1 MIGFQ
6 MQMQL
11 ICIWNPINYLER
23 NLMIDVILDTLLDVV
38 KLLPFLFLTYLAME
52 YLEHKTGD
60 KAELLVKQ
68 AGRFGPVIGGVLG
81 IVPQCGFSVA
91 AANLYSNR
99 MITAGT
105 LIAVFISTSDEA
117 IPVLL
122 ANPQSVG
129 KILPLVGAKLVLAAV
144 AGLVIDFSGIFKTKK
159 QDEEA
164 VVELHSH
171 CHTEGEGGIIKSALR
186 HTAETFIFLIAVMLV
201 LNVAIALIGESAF
214 ENFLMGGT
222 LFQPILAGLV
232 GLIPNCA
239 ASVVLSQLYAEGAIS
254 FGSAVAGL
262 SAGAGVGLLVLF
274 RTNLD
279 KSECIRIAVI
289 LFAISV
295 LTGTVLQF
303 TLG

>member
-1 MIGFQ
+1 M
-6 MQMQL
+6 
-11 ICIWNPINYLER
+11 
-23 NLMIDVILDTLLDVV
+23 
-38 KLLPFLFLTYLAME
+38 
-52 YLEHKTGD
+52 
-60 KAELLVKQ
+60 
-68 AGRFGPVIGGVLG
+68 
-81 IVPQCGFSVA
+81 
-91 AANLYSNR
+91 
-99 MITAGT
+99 
-105 LIAVFISTSDEA
+105 
-117 IPVLL
+117 
-122 ANPQSVG
+122 
-129 KILPLVGAKLVLAAV
+129 
-144 AGLVIDFSGIFKTKK
+144 IDFSGIFKTKK

-303 TLG
+303 ILG

>member
-1 MIGFQ
+1 M
-6 MQMQL
+6 L
-11 ICIWNPINYLER
+11 
-23 NLMIDVILDTLLDVV
+23 DVLLDTLADAL
-38 KLLPFLFLTYLAME
+38 KTLPFLFGAYLIIE
-52 YLEHKTGD
+52 FIEHRAAD
-60 KAELLVKQ
+60 KFAAWLGKFGK
-68 AGRFGPVIGGVLG
+68 AGSVVGALLG

-122 ANPQSVG
+122 ASPQSAG
-129 KILPLVGAKLVLAAV
+129 KILPLIGAKLVLAAA
-144 AGLVIDFSGIFKTKK
+144 AGLVIDFTGVLKANK

-171 CHTEGEGGIIKSALR
+171 CDTEGEGGILKSAMR
-186 HTAETFIFLIAVMLV
+186 HTLETFVFLIIVMLA
-201 LNVAIALIGESAF
+201 LNAAIALIGEAALES
-214 ENFLMGGT
+214 FLMNGT

-274 RTNLD
+274 RTDLD
-279 KSECIRIAVI
+279 KSECIRIAI
-289 LFAISV
+289 MLFAISV
-295 LTGTVLQF
+295 LTGMVLQF
-303 TLG
+303 TVG

>member
-1 MIGFQ
+1 MLRLQ
-6 MQMQL
+6 TL
-11 ICIWNPINYLER
+11 CNNSINIEVISKML
-23 NLMIDVILDTLLDVV
+23 DVLLDTLVDAL
-38 KLLPFLFLTYLAME
+38 KTLPFLFGAYLIIE
-52 YLEHKTGD
+52 FIEHRSAD
-60 KAELLVKQ
+60 KFAAWLGKFGKAGAVVGALL
-68 AGRFGPVIGGVLG
+68 GV
-81 IVPQCGFSVA
+81 VPQCGFSVA

-122 ANPQSVG
+122 ANPQSAE
-129 KILPLVGAKLVLAAV
+129 KILPLIGAKLVLAIV
-144 AGLVIDFSGIFKTKK
+144 AGLVIDLSGVLKANK

-171 CHTEGEGGIIKSALR
+171 CDTEGEGGIVKSAVH
-186 HTAETFIFLIAVMLV
+186 HTLETFVFLIIVMLV
-201 LNVAIALIGESAF
+201 LNVAIALIGQSALES
-214 ENFLMGGT
+214 FLMSGT

-274 RTNLD
+274 RTDLD
-279 KSECIRIAVI
+279 KSECIRIAI
-289 LFAISV
+289 TLFAISV
-295 LTGTVLQF
+295 LTGMVLQF
-303 TLG
+303 TIG

>member
-1 MIGFQ
+1 MLDV
-6 MQMQL
+6 L
-11 ICIWNPINYLER
+11 I
-23 NLMIDVILDTLLDVV
+23 DTLIDAL
-38 KLLPFLFLTYLAME
+38 KTLPFLFGAYLIIE
-52 YLEHKTGD
+52 FIEHRA
-60 KAELLVKQ
+60 AEKFAAWLSKFGR
-68 AGRFGPVIGGVLG
+68 AGSIIGALLG

-239 ASVVLSQLYAEGAIS
+239 ASAVLSQLYAAGAIS

-303 TLG
+303 ILG

>member
-1 MIGFQ
+1 MR
-6 MQMQL
+6 L
-11 ICIWNPINYLER
+11 K
-23 NLMIDVILDTLLDVV
+23 NLLRGLGQKQA
-38 KLLPFLFLTYLAME
+38 KLLSGKAAPLFGAAV
-52 YLEHKTGD
+52 G
-60 KAELLVKQ
+60 LL
-68 AGRFGPVIGGVLG
+68 
-81 IVPQCGFSVA
+81 PQCGFSVA

-303 TLG
+303 ILG

>member
-1 MIGFQ
+1 MFDI
-6 MQMQL
+6 L
-11 ICIWNPINYLER
+11 I
-23 NLMIDVILDTLLDVV
+23 DTLIDAL
-38 KLLPFLFLTYLAME
+38 KTLPFLFGAYLIIE
-52 YLEHKTGD
+52 FIEHRA
-60 KAELLVKQ
+60 AEKFAAWLSKFGR
-68 AGRFGPVIGGVLG
+68 AGSIIGALLG

-201 LNVAIALIGESAF
+201 LNIAIALIDESAF

-279 KSECIRIAVI
+279 KSECIRIAVM